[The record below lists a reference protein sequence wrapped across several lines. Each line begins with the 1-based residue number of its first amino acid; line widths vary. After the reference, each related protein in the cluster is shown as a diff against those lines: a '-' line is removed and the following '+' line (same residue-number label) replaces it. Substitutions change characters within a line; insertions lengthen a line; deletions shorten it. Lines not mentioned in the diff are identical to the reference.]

1 MEDKIMDLT
10 PEVIDVVATTT
21 ADTVGDTSGN
31 MDLKTAG
38 LVGLAAIVLGAG
50 AYFGYKKYQKH
61 KNKK

>member
-10 PEVIDVVATTT
+10 PEVIDVVASTT
-21 ADTVGDTSGN
+21 ADTVSDTGN
-31 MDLKTAG
+31 GVDLKTAG

-50 AYFGYKKYQKH
+50 VYLGYKKYQEQ